1 VVTGRVLAIVG
12 PTASGK
18 SALALAVAEAHGG
31 EIVNADALQ
40 VYRGLDIG
48 TAKPSVEERER
59 IPHHLIDILDPAEVY
74 SAGEFARRAR
84 IAIDEIVERGR
95 MAVVVGGSGL
105 YLRALWSGIAPLP
118 ESVPR
123 RRAELEAEL
132 AARGLEAL
140 ADELA
145 RVDPSTSARIGRRD
159 AQRIL
164 RALEVHRSSGVALS
178 EWIRRSPFGSARL
191 PMRKLGLTLPRAVLY
206 DRIESRAR
214 AMLARGWAEEIRGL
228 LVSGVPADAP
238 AFQAIGYAEL
248 VAAIEGRIGIESAV
262 ARLITRTRRFAKRQ
276 ETWFRREPEIEW
288 LDARRLE
295 TQLSECAIAA
305 GTAGGGGKNE

>member
-1 VVTGRVLAIVG
+1 MPARVLAIVG
-12 PTASGK
+12 PTATGK

-48 TAKPSVEERER
+48 TAKPGTPDRER
-59 IPHHLIDILDPAEVY
+59 IPHHLIDILDPTEVY

-84 IAIDEIVERGR
+84 TAVDEIASRGRIAIL
-95 MAVVVGGSGL
+95 VGGSGL
-105 YLRALWSGIAPLP
+105 YLRALWAGIAPLP
-118 ESVPR
+118 EAVPEH
-123 RRAELEAEL
+123 RAALEQEL
-132 AARGLEAL
+132 AERGVEVL

-145 RVDPSTSARIGRRD
+145 RVDAATSARIGRRD

-178 EWIRRSPFGSARL
+178 EWIRRAPFGSSGLA
-191 PMRKLGLTLPRAVLY
+191 MRKIGLTLPRAVLY

-214 AMLARGWAEEIRGL
+214 EMLARGWLEEVRDL
-228 LVSGVPADAP
+228 LDSGVPVNAA

-248 VAAIEGRIGIESAV
+248 VAAIEGRIGIESAI
-262 ARLITRTRRFAKRQ
+262 ARLVTRTRRFAKRQ
-276 ETWFRREPEIEW
+276 ETWFRREPGIEW

-295 TQLSECAIAA
+295 TQLSELAIAA